1 MKLTS
6 MLLALAGA
14 LILTGCDNPAL
25 LSLEPVVT
33 DQEAVFDPTLLG
45 AWGANPDKDL
55 CIIRRDGETGYA
67 VTYLSGGSVRQFTAR
82 LFRVGEA
89 SMLDLTPDGSDDFQ
103 IAGHSVVRIW
113 TGGGTLRWT
122 YLDAE
127 WLRKQAAQ
135 LLPNRA
141 DDKRMVLTAP
151 GAAVRA
157 FMAKYGVDDKAHGD
171 TTEWQRVQF

>member
-25 LSLEPVVT
+25 LSLDPIVT
-33 DQEAVFDPTLLG
+33 DQEAAFDPTLLG
-45 AWGANPDKDL
+45 AWGAKEDKDL

-67 VTYLSGGSVRQFTAR
+67 ITYLNGGDSRQFSGR

-89 SMLDLTPDGSDDFQ
+89 SMLDLTPDGSDDFR
-103 IAGHSVVRIW
+103 IAGHAVVRIW

-127 WLRKQAAQ
+127 WLRKQAAP

-141 DDKRMVLTAP
+141 DDKRMMLTAP

-157 FMAKYGVDDKAHGD
+157 FVAKFGVDDRAHGD
-171 TTEWQRVQF
+171 TVEWQKVQF

>member
-14 LILTGCDNPAL
+14 LILTGCDSPAL

-33 DQEAVFDPTLLG
+33 DKEAVFDPTLLG
-45 AWGANPDKDL
+45 VWALSQDKDL
-55 CIIRRDGETGYA
+55 CIFRRDGETGYTI
-67 VTYLSGGSVRQFTAR
+67 TYVSGGDARQFTAR
-82 LFRVGEA
+82 LLRIGEA
-89 SMLDLTPDGSDDFQ
+89 SVLDLTPESSDDFQ
-103 IAGHSVVRIW
+103 IAGHALVRIW

-122 YLDAE
+122 FLDTE

-135 LLPNRA
+135 LLPNRT

-157 FMAKYGVDDKAHGD
+157 FLAKSGIDDKAHGD
-171 TTEWQRVQF
+171 AAEWQRAQF